1 LTPAGRRLPVFAHLP
16 QYRAALAQLS
26 VSAGLVV
33 DDVRGAVAVV
43 PGSGDWWQAM
53 GAARA
58 GGAVALVLSDPGMLP
73 PGAMDGSPWPADLP
87 VIVDRPGLRA
97 DVIVDSI
104 QARRSSPPR
113 MVTIDCAGPAAGMA
127 GIILDGV
134 GWARSLIGAGLELRS
149 GASTPG
155 ATMALL
161 EARKAG
167 AGMPATLMATR
178 TGGRR
183 PGGLIRLVAHGEVRT
198 EVTIDQPAG
207 LVCVETGG
215 EGGVFRAPIRYE
227 EPARLALRRA
237 VEACTSGEPTPDLAD
252 LLADM
257 AVTADIGA
265 L

>member
-1 LTPAGRRLPVFAHLP
+1 MTPAGRRLPVFAHLP

-87 VIVDRPGLRA
+87 VIVDAL
-97 DVIVDSI
+97 

-207 LVCVETGG
+207 LVRVETGG